1 MIALACAAA
10 LSAAATTPIQSQGQ
24 DEDQADL
31 KRHIY
36 PVSAPIDPPRFV
48 LDVSDSPDSEEWGK
62 AAVGVAETW
71 FTHIAQLLATDGRD
85 PMTGEQV
92 TEAWQPPEEIKI
104 VLKPDIGA
112 PAYASGNTITI
123 DSNWVKSRPDDL
135 GIVIHEMVHVI
146 QAYPGSDHKPWWL
159 VEGIADYLRWWRFEP
174 ELHTGPGR
182 TRINPERDNFDSGY
196 RTTGMWLA
204 WCSRKYDM
212 RLVPAL
218 DLAMRRREDP
228 VPLFQEITGKT
239 AEELWA
245 EFLGEQ

>member
-1 MIALACAAA
+1 MSIAITLAFAAA
-10 LSAAATTPIQSQGQ
+10 LSAPSDAAASQPPQ
-24 DEDQADL
+24 NEL
-31 KRHIY
+31 SRHIY
-36 PVSAPIDPPRFV
+36 PLSAPIDPPQFV

-62 AAVGVAETW
+62 AAIGVAESW
-71 FTHIAQLLATDGRD
+71 FTHVAQLMATDGRD
-85 PMTGEQV
+85 PLTGEQV
-92 TEAWQPPEEIKI
+92 TERWQPPQEIRI

-123 DSNWVKSRPDDL
+123 DSNWVASRPDDL

-159 VEGIADYLRWWRFEP
+159 VEGIADYIRWWRYEP
-174 ELHTGPGR
+174 ELHTGTGR
-182 TRINPERDNFDSGY
+182 TRINPERDNYDNGY
-196 RTTGMWLA
+196 RITGMWLA

-228 VPLFQEITGKT
+228 VPLFEQITGKSP
-239 AEELWA
+239 EQLWE